1 MKQLSDENLNELR
14 SAGLLF
20 DDEIAYKSAD
30 LLIAENVI
38 SGKRRVL
45 GTQKEVVL
53 KEEKKILKG

>member
-1 MKQLSDENLNELR
+1 MKQLSDENLNRLR
-14 SAGLLF
+14 AAGLLF
-20 DDEIAYKSAD
+20 DDEIAFKNAD

-45 GTQKEVVL
+45 GPEKDVIL